1 MNIDELSMNFIY
13 FLYKFSALG
22 STCLWRTKWIK
33 YPNVSFL
40 LVILVFS
47 IYIFFILGTSEC
59 LESSWK
65 SHGPFF
71 QVCYLHFQAGQVEE
85 RVDVARMVPQRLE
98 KLVLRVFRIVQQG
111 PEVVVGTRVR
121 RPQPA
126 FEQKKSA
133 TWGTICSKQ
142 ATGVRW
148 VWRWRETIRQTRL
161 IYWRPWSVSY
171 AKAILVYS
179 GAPVVKLVI
188 NTWVL
193 LPLD

>member
-126 FEQKKSA
+126 FEQQQKVRHEGPSA
-133 TWGTICSKQ
+133 ANKQ
-142 ATGVRW
+142 PGFVGYEDDVRRFVKH
-148 VWRWRETIRQTRL
+148 VWFIGGLGPYHTRKQYL
-161 IYWRPWSVSY
+161 YTAVHLS
-171 AKAILVYS
+171 L
-179 GAPVVKLVI
+179 
-188 NTWVL
+188 N
-193 LPLD
+193 